1 MEDVEIQFRTLIN
14 SKYRLSV
21 KFSSIFNRSET
32 ERSMSIDELLNV
44 VNSYWLFAGSA
55 WSGT

>member
-1 MEDVEIQFRTLIN
+1 MEDVEIQFGTLIN

-21 KFSSIFNRSET
+21 KLSSIFNRSDT

-55 WSGT
+55 

>member
-1 MEDVEIQFRTLIN
+1 MEDEEVQFRTLIN

-32 ERSMSIDELLNV
+32 ESSLSIDELLNFAS
-44 VNSYWLFAGSA
+44 SYRQGLK
-55 WSGT
+55 